1 LRAVVARRRV
11 VAGLRS
17 AAGFAAAGFAAGFAA
32 AAAAGVVVGVGAA
45 DVAAAAALGFFA
57 AAAGL
62 RVALG
67 FLAAVRVVRVG
78 ALAVAALVFAA
89 AAAVFAVAAL
99 VFAAA
104 AAGFAAAFAFAA
116 GFRFAAAAR
125 FGFVAA
131 RFGFAAAT
139 LDFAAA
145 GLAAAG
151 FAAAGLAVAVG
162 GAFTGETDDAA
173 LLDAAPTSA
182 AAPAAAFAA
191 DPTAVL
197 TISATRLAS
206 LATSAAASPACLRRL
221 VISFLPLPDCAA
233 VSWWTRFA
241 SVSRAVLSFDSS
253 LCSSRTALFESGV
266 TAARA
271 SSTRPLTTS
280 AGDLCLFAILR
291 SPVVGPRSPA
301 SWSPAVGLGPTSR
314 GQQTYHRNVNDG
326 GKMPLILVGFGGF
339 AGAITRYVV
348 DGFVSDRTGGGFPWG
363 TFLINIT
370 GSFVLGLLFALSQE
384 RAILPADI
392 RAPVMTG
399 FIGAYTTFSTWM
411 LESWRLVESGAW
423 PSALANLGGSLVLG
437 LVAVFLGMTLGRAI

>member
-1 LRAVVARRRV
+1 LRGARGLATVVRGLRAVVAR
-11 VAGLRS
+11 LRA
-17 AAGFAAAGFAAGFAA
+17 AAGFAAAGFAAAA
-32 AAAAGVVVGVGAA
+32 GVGVVADVGAVGVAAAAGFG
-45 DVAAAAALGFFA
+45 

-67 FLAAVRVVRVG
+67 FLAVVRVVRVG
-78 ALAVAALVFAA
+78 ALAVAGLVF
-89 AAAVFAVAAL
+89 V
-99 VFAAA
+99 AA
-104 AAGFAAAFAFAA
+104 AAGFATAFGFAA

-125 FGFVAA
+125 FGFAAA
-131 RFGFAAAT
+131 RFG
-139 LDFAAA
+139 
-145 GLAAAG
+145 LAAEG
-151 FAAAGLAVAVG
+151 FAAAIG

-173 LLDAAPTSA
+173 LLDAAPTLA

-191 DPTAVL
+191 DPTASL

-280 AGDLCLFAILR
+280 AGDLCLFAIFR